1 MFELAFDVTV
11 AGLLMIASILLART
25 TNRIGVPALLAFL
38 GLGMVAGEQGIG
50 RIPFADYRLSFN
62 LGTLALVVILFD
74 GGLNTPV
81 KRVREAIA
89 PAALLATIGVAVT
102 AVLTATGARWFG
114 FSWLEALLLGAILS
128 STDAAAVFLIIRSA
142 GIQLRNR
149 TGAILELESGLNDP
163 MAFLMTATLT
173 QCLVERRGITTDV
186 GLRAVISLVIGACLG
201 VAIGWSGRTMLRRV
215 RPGAGG
221 LYPVFTLAVALLSFG
236 VPSLIGGSGL
246 LAAYVSGIMVGAARL
261 PHSGGIRRVHDSI
274 AWLAQLSM
282 FLLLGLLVTPTEL
295 VKAAVPGVT
304 VALVLTLISRPIAV
318 LVCLAAFRYPMRE
331 LGYVAAVGLRGAVPI
346 ILAIL
351 PIMSGAAEAYRIFNV
366 TFFGVIANALIP
378 GAMVGKLAA
387 WLGVAADEPPA
398 PPALLEVASAEILE
412 GGEISSFY
420 IEPSSAVQGA
430 SISDL
435 PLPSSCTVVLL
446 IRGRQII
453 PPRGS
458 TKIAASD
465 HIYLLSREEDLPF
478 ISLIF
483 GKRES
488 D

>member
-1 MFELAFDVTV
+1 
-11 AGLLMIASILLART
+11 MIASILLART

-81 KRVREAIA
+81 KRVREAIV

-114 FSWLEALLLGAILS
+114 FSWLQALLLGAILS

-142 GIQLRNR
+142 GIQLRKR

-173 QCLVERRGITTDV
+173 QCLVEGRGITAGV
-186 GLRAVISLVIGACLG
+186 GLEAVVSLVIGACLG

-221 LYPVFTLAVALLSFG
+221 LYPIFTLAVALLSFG

-282 FLLLGLLVTPTEL
+282 FLLLGLLVTPSEL
-295 VKAAVPGVT
+295 LKAAVPGVT

-318 LVCLAAFRYPMRE
+318 LVCLAAFRYPIRE

-351 PIMSGAAEAYRIFNV
+351 PIMSGAAEAHRIFNV

-378 GAMVGKLAA
+378 GAMVGRLAA

-398 PPALLEVASAEILE
+398 PPALIEVASAEILE
-412 GGEISSFY
+412 GGEITSFY
-420 IEPSSAVQGA
+420 IEPSSAVKGA

-435 PLPSSCTVVLL
+435 PLPSNCTVVLL
-446 IRGRQII
+446 IRGREVI

-458 TKIAASD
+458 TNIAAGD

-478 ISLIF
+478 VSLIF

>member
-1 MFELAFDVTV
+1 
-11 AGLLMIASILLART
+11 
-25 TNRIGVPALLAFL
+25 
-38 GLGMVAGEQGIG
+38 
-50 RIPFADYRLSFN
+50 
-62 LGTLALVVILFD
+62 
-74 GGLNTPV
+74 
-81 KRVREAIA
+81 
-89 PAALLATIGVAVT
+89 
-102 AVLTATGARWFG
+102 
-114 FSWLEALLLGAILS
+114 
-128 STDAAAVFLIIRSA
+128 
-142 GIQLRNR
+142 LRKR

-173 QCLVERRGITTDV
+173 QCLVERRGITADV
-186 GLRAVISLVIGACLG
+186 GLEAVVSLVIGGCLG
-201 VAIGWSGRTMLRRV
+201 VAIGWSGGTMLRRV

-221 LYPVFTLAVALLSFG
+221 LYPIFTLAVALLSFG

-378 GAMVGKLAA
+378 GAMVGRLAA

-412 GGEISSFY
+412 GGEITSFY
-420 IEPSSAVQGA
+420 IEPSSAVKGA

-446 IRGRQII
+446 IRGREVI

-458 TKIAASD
+458 TKIAAGD